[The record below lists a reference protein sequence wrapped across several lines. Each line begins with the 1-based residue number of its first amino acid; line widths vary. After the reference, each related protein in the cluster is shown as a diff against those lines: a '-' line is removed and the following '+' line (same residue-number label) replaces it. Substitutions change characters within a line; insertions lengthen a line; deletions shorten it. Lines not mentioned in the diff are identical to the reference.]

1 MGRGG
6 LTFAPFLFWF
16 CHTFVIHL
24 VMDITATIS
33 QLEAKK
39 AELEA
44 QNEKNKA
51 EIKDINLKIRRL
63 DTVLKHAK
71 NVLDE
76 VGTDEPTSDAQG

>member
-1 MGRGG
+1 
-6 LTFAPFLFWF
+6 
-16 CHTFVIHL
+16 
-24 VMDITATIS
+24 MDITATIS

-76 VGTDEPTSDAQG
+76 VGTAEPTSDAQG